1 MPPVNSAH
9 ELGWTLE
16 TLRVHLEGAIRS
28 SYTHLEERIKAVADT
43 AQAAAQNAD
52 KAVSKAET
60 AAEKRFESVNEFRN
74 TLSDQQRNLMPR
86 DEANIR
92 FEALTHEIRG
102 AQHILENMRAEQ
114 KGVVGD
120 WGYAIGVV
128 GLVLTLVTLGILV
141 MQSVKTP

>member
-9 ELGWTLE
+9 ETGWTLE
-16 TLRVHLEGAIRS
+16 TLRIHLEGAIRAG
-28 SYTHLEERIKAVADT
+28 YLHLEERIKAVSDT
-43 AQAAAQNAD
+43 ASAASENAD

-92 FEALTHEIRG
+92 FESLTHEIRG
-102 AQHILENMRAEQ
+102 AQHIIEGMRAEQ
-114 KGVVGD
+114 KGIVGG

-128 GLVLTLVTLGILV
+128 GFVLTLASLGILV
-141 MQSVKTP
+141 MQSMKTP